1 MRKFRDLGKS
11 ILVATIPGAVLP
23 ILFWNLFSLNTSAT
37 ARDILPALDNPLE
50 VIGFIGSLIF
60 ASPVFIIFVMLAAM
74 IKSIHEYGLIV
85 PIYDL
90 LSPDVQSEFLLAIGL
105 GIHVLLWSLPVA
117 LIRRP
122 KSHLTLSSSF
132 IKDKNAKT

>member
-1 MRKFRDLGKS
+1 MTKYRDPGKS
-11 ILVATIPGAVLP
+11 ILVATIPGAILP

-37 ARDILPALDNPLE
+37 AKDILPALDNPLE
-50 VIGFIGSLIF
+50 LIGFIGSLIF
-60 ASPVFIIFVMLAAM
+60 VSPVFIIFVTLAAM
-74 IKSIHEYGLIV
+74 IKSMHEYGWIV
-85 PIYDL
+85 PVYDL
-90 LSPDVQSEFLLAIGL
+90 LSPDVQSEFLMAIGL
-105 GIHVLLWSLPVA
+105 GINVLLWSVPVA